1 MELFNSPVIPLLLII
16 ISSHL
21 ILLQHSTVTALDHSL
36 QPKEEHKQLKG
47 EDFSPYPFHHRR
59 RPRPRGEIFHP
70 PTGQCVLRS
79 NLANLLK
86 LGPCSQSDS
95 WYYTPQDF
103 LTVQGTYFCLQA
115 VGAGQPVQLS
125 VNCDPL
131 DSRWSVVTTSSRRTR
146 LATAVD
152 DGTVL
157 CLDVDSEN
165 VIVSNPCKVFCRV
178 AEDSETD
185 TQWFTLIKQYNVVA
199 STVRN

>member
-1 MELFNSPVIPLLLII
+1 M
-16 ISSHL
+16 
-21 ILLQHSTVTALDHSL
+21 LQLSVTTETLYFSARV
-36 QPKEEHKQLKG
+36 KYFTKNWEVVRFGCAG
-47 EDFSPYPFHHRR
+47 EDFGPYPFYPHRR
-59 RPRPRGEIFHP
+59 RRPRGEIFHP

-79 NLANLLK
+79 NPANLLK

-103 LTVQGTYFCLQA
+103 LTVQGTYYCLQA

-125 VNCDPL
+125 VICDPS
-131 DSRWSVVTTSSRRTR
+131 DSRWSVVTSSSRRTR
-146 LATAVD
+146 LATVID

-165 VIVSNPCKVFCRV
+165 VIVSNRCKVFGRV
-178 AEDSETD
+178 PEGPETD
-185 TQWFTLIKQYNVVA
+185 TQCFKLIKQYNVGA